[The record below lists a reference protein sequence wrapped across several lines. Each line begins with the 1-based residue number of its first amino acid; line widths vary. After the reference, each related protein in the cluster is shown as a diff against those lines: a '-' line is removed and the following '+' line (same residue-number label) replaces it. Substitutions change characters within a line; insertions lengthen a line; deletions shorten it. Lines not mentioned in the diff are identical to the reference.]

1 MNEVQI
7 ISNVMDGVDN
17 LENLLFS
24 LELRVRLSLTFEEK
38 TVT

>member
-7 ISNVMDGVDN
+7 GSNVIDGVDI
-17 LENLLFS
+17 LAKLGCSF
-24 LELRVRLSLTFEEK
+24 ELRVRLSLAIEEK

>member
-7 ISNVMDGVDN
+7 GSNVMDIVDN
-17 LENLLFS
+17 LGKLGCS
-24 LELRVRLSLTFEEK
+24 LELNVRLSLTFKEK

>member
-7 ISNVMDGVDN
+7 GSNVMDGVDN
-17 LENLLFS
+17 LEKLGCS
-24 LELRVRLSLTFEEK
+24 LELRVRLSLTFKEK